1 MTVGYSWFREVKRPN
16 GFFPRVDGRWEL
28 GKTMEESG
36 VRESYKEAGVL
47 GG

>member
-1 MTVGYSWFREVKRPN
+1 MDSSQVK
-16 GFFPRVDGRWEL
+16 GGWEL
-28 GKTMEESG
+28 GETMEESG